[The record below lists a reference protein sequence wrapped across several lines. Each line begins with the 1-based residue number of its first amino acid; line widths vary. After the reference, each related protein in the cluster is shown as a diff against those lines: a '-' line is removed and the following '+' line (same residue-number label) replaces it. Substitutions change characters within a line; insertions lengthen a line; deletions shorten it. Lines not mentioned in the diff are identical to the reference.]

1 MEETVINEKQSPGKK
16 SSEISGISRPGD
28 ETPTPVEGAQVACYA
43 VDKNGIKLHPQPTS
57 DPLDPLNWSNFQ
69 KHTILSAVML
79 K

>member
-1 MEETVINEKQSPGKK
+1 MSEKQSSDEK
-16 SSEISGISRPGD
+16 SSQTSGLFKSKD
-28 ETPTPVEGAQVACYA
+28 ETSTPIEGIQIACHA

-57 DPLDPLNWSNFQ
+57 DPLDPLNWSNLQ